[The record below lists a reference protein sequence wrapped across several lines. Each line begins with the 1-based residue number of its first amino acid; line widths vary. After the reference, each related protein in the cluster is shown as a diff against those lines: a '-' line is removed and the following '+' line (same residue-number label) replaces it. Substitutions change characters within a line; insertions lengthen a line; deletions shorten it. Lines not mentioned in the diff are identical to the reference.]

1 MSICMNGWSSSCSKL
16 LSVLF
21 SQLSTRTC
29 VCTEQCFTAVLVF
42 ASRGCRHP
50 PARSGGQMFLLLWPG
65 FQCLAACLPDTPKSL
80 SHIMTDLL
88 PCRLKAAA
96 QQTAGVGQNGTVYI
110 YGVRG
115 QAVLASLYRWTSMY
129 STYFFMAF
137 AILSAGP
144 LSHCAT
150 LPFLALNKS
159 QG

>member
-1 MSICMNGWSSSCSKL
+1 MVLKLFRTVVRVVQSAVYKNVCLHRAVFYSSTSFCQPGVS
-16 LSVLF
+16 SPTSEVG
-21 SQLSTRTC
+21 RTD
-29 VCTEQCFTAVLVF
+29 VSAAVAWFPV
-42 ASRGCRHP
+42 
-50 PARSGGQMFLLLWPG
+50 SG
-65 FQCLAACLPDTPKSL
+65 CLPPRHTQSL

-88 PCRLKAAA
+88 PCRLKAAT

-159 QG
+159 CG